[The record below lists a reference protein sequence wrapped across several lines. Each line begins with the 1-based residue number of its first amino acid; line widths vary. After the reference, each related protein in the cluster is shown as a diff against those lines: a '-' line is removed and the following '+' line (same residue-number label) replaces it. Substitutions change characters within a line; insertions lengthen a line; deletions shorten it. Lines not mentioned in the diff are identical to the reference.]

1 MNITR
6 DDVIPTS
13 PTRDRRLPARRLT
26 LKTALRAGS
35 EPAPYQGKRSS
46 GGYVPT

>member
-13 PTRDRRLPARRLT
+13 PARDRRPARRLT